1 MYNLV
6 DYAMIQII
14 PFTATTIHPPQ
25 QIKWH
30 ARGYALQGEWILGM
44 IIRAITTPPVMIWCV
59 CGCVCETGQDYAHFC
74 YHQPLSGIGLDWIGQ
89 DGMISNPL
97 GIATEYFA
105 CEYLI

>member
-14 PFTATTIHPPQ
+14 PSTATTIHPPQ

-59 CGCVCETGQDYAHFC
+59 SVGVCVKQAKIMLTFVIISHSQE
-74 YHQPLSGIGLDWIGQ
+74 LDWIGS
-89 DGMISNPL
+89 DRTG
-97 GIATEYFA
+97 
-105 CEYLI
+105 